1 MYKLYV
7 LSISLL
13 TSLISI
19 STVHAQKKPDPTV
32 SQLCTRNSALDIIQ
46 QQSATAKTFDSATQR
61 IAVMLRAADL
71 SWPYQQAK
79 ARAIFT
85 EAFDFATLDFKE
97 KGDQTIRDGRMPMNL
112 PDQRYLVIGAIAK
125 RDPPWA
131 RKLSEQAMQ
140 DSKTETEEAARD
152 PSKARQTAEKLFGV
166 ALSLIQSDANSAVMF
181 ARIGLRQTA
190 TLYLPLFIYRLAENN
205 RPLADTFYGEALAA
219 YGNSPMD
226 QFLYLSSYPFAS
238 NREAGEMPA
247 YTTYAV
253 PPNVTPNQNL
263 QRAFVQTLLRRA
275 QALGEA
281 STEIK
286 PGARYSEAA
295 QIWMALSRLENQ
307 IQSSLPDL
315 TPALQEAKG
324 SMFVLMTQ
332 KEQQRTT
339 ANLVEPPK
347 QTFAERIADAE
358 KQSDPGRRESGIA
371 LAILGVTEEEP
382 IEVVVAAADK
392 LEDQGLRAQVL
403 SRFYFNRAQAKLKNN
418 EIDEARQLASKVDN
432 LDHRAYLYSRIVSE
446 AIKVAK
452 NDSEIREILEE
463 VLSVTAKA
471 PNTEVKARALLAVAY
486 LFAKVD
492 TIRSIGVLSDAVKT
506 INLIENPDF
515 SRDYIL
521 TRIEGKQFGSYS
533 QIRTPGFN
541 PENAFREMAQFDFDG
556 LYYQAGQFSNKS
568 LRSMTTLA
576 LVEPCLKQAP
586 AAKPQPKATQKRGL

>member
-1 MYKLYV
+1 MYRLYV
-7 LSISLL
+7 FSIALL
-13 TSLISI
+13 TSVISI
-19 STVHAQKKPDPTV
+19 SNVHAQKKPEPPV

-46 QQSATAKTFDSATQR
+46 QQSATAKTFDNATQR

-79 ARAIFT
+79 ARATFT

-97 KGDQTIRDGRMPMNL
+97 KGDQTSRDGRMPVNL

-125 RDPPWA
+125 RDAQWA
-131 RKLSEQAMQ
+131 RKLSEQVMQ
-140 DSKTETEEAARD
+140 DSKTETEGAAAKD
-152 PSKARQTAEKLFGV
+152 PSKAMQTAEKLFGV
-166 ALSLIQSDANSAVMF
+166 ALSLIQTDADSAVLF
-181 ARIGLRQTA
+181 ARMGIRQTA

-205 RPLADTFYGEALAA
+205 KTLADTFYGEALAA

-226 QFLYLSSYPFAS
+226 QFLYLSSYPFAN
-238 NREAGEMPA
+238 NREAGEMPG
-247 YTTYAV
+247 YTIYSV
-253 PPNVTPNQNL
+253 PPNVTPNPNL

-307 IQSSLPDL
+307 VQSALPDL

-332 KEQQRTT
+332 KEQQRTAT
-339 ANLVEPPK
+339 NLVEPPK
-347 QTFAERIADAE
+347 QTFADRIADAE

-371 LAILGVTEEEP
+371 LAILGVTEDVP
-382 IEVVVAAADK
+382 IDVVVAAADK

-446 AIKVAK
+446 GIKVAK

-506 INLIENPDF
+506 INQIENPDF

-521 TRIEGKQFGSYS
+521 TKIEGKQFGSYS

-556 LYYQAGQFSNKS
+556 LFYQAGQFSNKS

-586 AAKPQPKATQKRGL
+586 ASKPKKPKP